1 MEVLDQ
7 MEATRAPVKALKGH
21 ELFLSE
27 VKQSVKSSEKLL
39 KDEIDKKFNITET
52 VTIQNSLSRFLG

>member
-1 MEVLDQ
+1 MEGYSE
-7 MEATRAPVKALKGH
+7 MEITRAPVKALKGH

-27 VKQSVKSSEKLL
+27 VKQNMKSSEKLL

-52 VTIQNSLSRFLG
+52 VVSCF

>member
-1 MEVLDQ
+1 MEI
-7 MEATRAPVKALKGH
+7 TRAPVKALKGH

-27 VKQSVKSSEKLL
+27 VKQNMKSSEKLL

-52 VTIQNSLSRFLG
+52 VVSCF